1 MRMRMF
7 SSVYDVQNSVDDVQ
21 NSADDVQNSVD
32 DVQNSVDN
40 VEDDDVFPDN
50 VEEGNAPLYGN

>member
-1 MRMRMF
+1 MF
-7 SSVYDVQNSVDDVQ
+7 SSVYDVQKSV
-21 NSADDVQNSVD
+21 DDVQNSVD

-50 VEEGNAPLYGN
+50 VEEGNAPFYGN

>member
-1 MRMRMF
+1 
-7 SSVYDVQNSVDDVQ
+7 VYDVQNSVDDVQ